1 MTKSVMTKSAMTDVA
16 ERVEPE
22 QRTRADSGAV
32 PAYIAITVAVV
43 LWGLAPVATRY
54 LVLRADPLGVLGLRF
69 AMCSLLYLPVLP
81 QLRGARRREAGGA
94 QKIQAWTRRD
104 VLLLVGC
111 GIAGI
116 VGYNVPV
123 TYGTQHVQA
132 ALAGILLSTESLWI
146 AGFSVLLLKERPSPR
161 LLGALAVGG
170 AGVAT
175 LLIAGGGLDVRASML
190 AGSALILLG
199 ASMWGLYSVCVG
211 PLIRR
216 VGTLPASALTLWIGT
231 VPLVL
236 FGGRAMS
243 SAAGHMSASSW
254 TVLVLY
260 GLGPNIIGML
270 LWNYGVSRVP
280 ASRAAVFL
288 YLYPAVGVAGGVFLL
303 GERATAGMAIGGL
316 LVLSALVLT
325 TRAQRARDDEPPSA

>member
-1 MTKSVMTKSAMTDVA
+1 MTQSAMTQSAATDVA

-22 QRTRADSGAV
+22 QQVRTDSGALT
-32 PAYIAITVAVV
+32 AYIAITIAVV

-81 QLRGARRREAGGA
+81 RLAAARRRPSGGGR
-94 QKIQAWTRRD
+94 WTRRD

-111 GIAGI
+111 GLAGI

-146 AGFSVLLLKERPSPR
+146 AGFGALLLKERPSPR

-175 LLIAGGGLDVRASML
+175 LLIAGGGLTVRASML

-216 VGTLPASALTLWIGT
+216 VGTLPVSALTLWIGT

-236 FGGRAMS
+236 FGGPAMS

-254 TVLVLY
+254 IVLVLY

-288 YLYPAVGVAGGVFLL
+288 YLYPAVGVAGGVLLL
-303 GERATAGMAIGGL
+303 GERATAGMGIGGL

-325 TRAQRARDDEPPSA
+325 TRAQRARDEEPPSAQDR

>member
-1 MTKSVMTKSAMTDVA
+1 MTDSVMTDSVTTDVA
-16 ERVEPE
+16 ERVAPE
-22 QRTRADSGAV
+22 QHTRAESGAL
-32 PAYIAITVAVV
+32 PAYIAITIAVV

-69 AMCSLLYLPVLP
+69 ALCSVLYLPVLP
-81 QLRGARRREAGGA
+81 RLHAHGYRQPGAAR
-94 QKIQAWTRRD
+94 WTRRD

-111 GIAGI
+111 GLAGI

-146 AGFSVLLLKERPSPR
+146 AGFSVLLLKERPTPR
-161 LLGALAVGG
+161 LLGALAVGA

-190 AGSALILLG
+190 VGCLLILLG

-216 VGTLPASALTLWIGT
+216 MGTLPVSALTLWIGT
-231 VPLVL
+231 VPLVAV
-236 FGGRAMS
+236 GGPAMA
-243 SAAGHMSASSW
+243 SAAGHLTAGSW

-270 LWNYGVSRVP
+270 LWNYGVSRVAP
-280 ASRAAVFL
+280 SRAAVFL
-288 YLYPAVGVAGGVFLL
+288 YLYPAVGVAGGVLLL
-303 GERATAGMAIGGL
+303 GERATAGMAVGGL
-316 LVLSALVLT
+316 LVVSALVLT
-325 TRAQRARDDEPPSA
+325 TRAQRKRDSVSARRG